1 MTEAEDMKV
10 LAEELRSKILSR
22 LDVLQQQLA
31 NPTNNNTPDAST
43 NNNNNNNVNKNK
55 NKKSTT
61 DRAMKQELVYRLFK
75 EIDFDGNGIV
85 DKVEFRNMLTL
96 LQLHYRYVI
105 CVYYYICI
113 KSIICIYVRIPLY

>member
-1 MTEAEDMKV
+1 MKV

-31 NPTNNNTPDAST
+31 TPTNNNTPNAST
-43 NNNNNNNVNKNK
+43 NNNNNNVNKNK

-105 CVYYYICI
+105 NLCI
-113 KSIICIYVRIPLY
+113 LLYMH